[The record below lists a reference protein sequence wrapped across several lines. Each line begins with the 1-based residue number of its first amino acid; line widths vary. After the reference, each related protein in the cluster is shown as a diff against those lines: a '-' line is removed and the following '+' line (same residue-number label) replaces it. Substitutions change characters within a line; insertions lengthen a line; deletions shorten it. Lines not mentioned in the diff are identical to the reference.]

1 MLVLM
6 VISSDGRLPGHC
18 MQYNRKLQSP
28 SHRLARALYKQVL
41 NLPHYCDKTRGGR
54 FTVKKKTQA
63 KRMIRKLKALRSEMK
78 ERLHLP
84 VSEQHQWLCQV
95 LKGHY
100 GYYGVIF
107 NYRSMERFR
116 HLVSK
121 LWLHA
126 LRRQSQKAKRTW
138 EWFEQLL
145 TVFPLPKPVIHQ
157 RWFGARA

>member
-1 MLVLM
+1 V
-6 VISSDGRLPGHC
+6 R
-18 MQYNRKLQSP
+18 
-28 SHRLARALYKQVL
+28 
-41 NLPHYCDKTRGGR
+41 
-54 FTVKKKTQA
+54 
-63 KRMIRKLKALRSEMK
+63 
-78 ERLHLP
+78 
-84 VSEQHQWLCQV
+84 EQHQWLCQV

-100 GYYGVIF
+100 GYYGVVF

-116 HLVSK
+116 HLVAK

-126 LRRQSQKAKRTW
+126 LRRQSQRAKRTW

>member
-1 MLVLM
+1 M
-6 VISSDGRLPGHC
+6 V
-18 MQYNRKLQSP
+18 
-28 SHRLARALYKQVL
+28 
-41 NLPHYCDKTRGGR
+41 
-54 FTVKKKTQA
+54 
-63 KRMIRKLKALRSEMK
+63 RKLKTLRSEMK

-100 GYYGVIF
+100 GYYGIIF
-107 NYRSMERFR
+107 NYHSMERFR
-116 HLVSK
+116 HHVAK

-145 TVFPLPKPVIHQ
+145 MVFPLPKPVIHQ
-157 RWFGARA
+157 RCSVHEHDRG